1 MAELDKYSEIT
12 NLNFNIDNPHM
23 AVCHYTQGYSA
34 NERPDALM
42 FKSGLSTTGATV
54 INSQIIKSLS
64 AVYPEVNITKMT
76 YENLR
81 NALEQSIQLILRDT
95 FPLLEDVYAWVRDFN
110 EDLAVFNF
118 KGMTYAVTYS
128 VGTDDVVTLGDT
140 LRPVTSKNIYV
151 DTETGEQLVKA
162 AQWLETLSIEM
173 PSAEDKVDMAVVRA
187 TYENK
192 LEQLDMRVKLSL
204 KATFPDEPKIE
215 VDIEDFDDSNVVFEY
230 KGIKYA
236 VDYREDILGLITLG
250 TDLRIGFSK
259 ESFVDAE
266 SGQELLKARVW
277 DQIKNPDNGV
287 NTGDVPIATPQVL
300 NKDKE
305 GNMSELLT
313 MTQDELDEKL
323 TKAAADNETAIAKA
337 AELKVAEILKAREF
351 DELTKNTVELLKG
364 VEAVGEEAAN
374 LTKSILATDAAD
386 LIVKALTDMQ
396 DSLTAARAE
405 VETVKAKFGEQ
416 TAEEGQ
422 PAASQQG
429 IDKAKLQAYVAQ
441 RKAATKA

>member
-42 FKSGLSTTGATV
+42 FKSGLSTTGAAV

-81 NALEQSIQLILRDT
+81 NALEQSIQLALRET
-95 FPLLEDVYAWVRDFN
+95 FPDLEDIYAWVRDFN
-110 EDLAVFNF
+110 DDLVLFSF

-128 VGTDDVVTLGDT
+128 VDANDVITLGDT
-140 LRPVTSKNIYV
+140 LRPVTSKYIYV
-151 DTETGEQLVKA
+151 DTDTGEQLMKA

-173 PSAEDKVDMAVVRA
+173 PSAEDKVDMAVVKA

-287 NTGDVPIATPQVL
+287 NTGDVPIATPQAL

-313 MTQDELDEKL
+313 MTQEQLDERL
-323 TKAAADNETAIAKA
+323 MKAAADNEIAITKA

-422 PAASQQG
+422 PAAGQQG

>member
-1 MAELDKYSEIT
+1 MADDLDKYSEIT
-12 NLNFNIDNPHM
+12 NLHFNIDNPHM

-42 FKSGLSTTGATV
+42 FKSGLNNSTL
-54 INSQIIKSLS
+54 NKEIIKSLS
-64 AVYPEVNITKMT
+64 SIYEEVNITKMT

-81 NALEQSIQLILRDT
+81 VALESAIQAALKET
-95 FPLLEDVYAWVRDFN
+95 FPSHDDCWSWVQDFN
-110 EDLAVFNF
+110 DDLAVFRFDGNS
-118 KGMTYAVTYS
+118 YAVTYS
-128 VGTDDVVTLGDT
+128 VGDGDVIMLGDT
-140 LRPVTSKNIYV
+140 LRQTNAKTIYV
-151 DTETGEQLVKA
+151 DTSNGEQLMKA
-162 AQWLETLSIEM
+162 AQWIET
-173 PSAEDKVDMAVVRA
+173 
-187 TYENK
+187 
-192 LEQLDMRVKLSL
+192 
-204 KATFPDEPKIE
+204 
-215 VDIEDFDDSNVVFEY
+215 
-230 KGIKYA
+230 IK
-236 VDYREDILGLITLG
+236 
-250 TDLRIGFSK
+250 
-259 ESFVDAE
+259 DAE
-266 SGQELLKARVW
+266 SEKLLKQATVL

-287 NTGDVPIATPQVL
+287 NTGDVPIATPQAL

-323 TKAAADNETAIAKA
+323 TKAAADNEIAITKA

-396 DSLTAARAE
+396 DLVTAARAE